1 MKKKVLTE
9 IFDNLEKSLYSDMSI
24 RIENNLEDGMYREY
38 LVKKVLE
45 PQCKHNPSYMAINYS
60 QKKLHNPLI
69 SN

>member
-45 PQCKHNPSYMAINYS
+45 KIVPSKYCIQMDS
-60 QKKLHNPLI
+60 LLI
-69 SN
+69 VIITFQNKWI